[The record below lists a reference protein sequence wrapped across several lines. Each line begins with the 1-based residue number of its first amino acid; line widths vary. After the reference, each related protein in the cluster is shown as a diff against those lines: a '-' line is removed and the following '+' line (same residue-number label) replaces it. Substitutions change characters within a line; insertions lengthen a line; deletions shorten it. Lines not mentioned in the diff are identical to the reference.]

1 MAGSAAA
8 ANLVE
13 EKLSHLQLVQE
24 NDNLKSQ
31 VSYFYRYK
39 LSIVY
44 ADRMFCSI
52 YVNFLLQIRDLIE
65 KVETLRVK
73 RMQDKERM
81 KDFEKTKLQVEQL
94 LEFKAKV
101 MESQVSIYIIFIN

>member
-1 MAGSAAA
+1 M
-8 ANLVE
+8 
-13 EKLSHLQLVQE
+13 HYIYILQT
-24 NDNLKSQ
+24 
-31 VSYFYRYK
+31 
-39 LSIVY
+39 
-44 ADRMFCSI
+44 
-52 YVNFLLQIRDLIE
+52 RDLTE

-101 MESQVSIYIIFIN
+101 MESQVSIYNIRHTKRID

>member
-1 MAGSAAA
+1 VCV
-8 ANLVE
+8 N
-13 EKLSHLQLVQE
+13 K
-24 NDNLKSQ
+24 KI
-31 VSYFYRYK
+31 YIYK
-39 LSIVY
+39 
-44 ADRMFCSI
+44 I
-52 YVNFLLQIRDLIE
+52 YVIQVRDLIE

>member
-1 MAGSAAA
+1 M
-8 ANLVE
+8 
-13 EKLSHLQLVQE
+13 
-24 NDNLKSQ
+24 
-31 VSYFYRYK
+31 
-39 LSIVY
+39 
-44 ADRMFCSI
+44 
-52 YVNFLLQIRDLIE
+52 RDLTE

-101 MESQVSIYIIFIN
+101 MESQVSAVYNTFRHTERID

>member
-1 MAGSAAA
+1 M
-8 ANLVE
+8 
-13 EKLSHLQLVQE
+13 HYIYILQT
-24 NDNLKSQ
+24 
-31 VSYFYRYK
+31 
-39 LSIVY
+39 
-44 ADRMFCSI
+44 
-52 YVNFLLQIRDLIE
+52 RDLTE

-101 MESQVSIYIIFIN
+101 MESQVSIYQTY

>member
-1 MAGSAAA
+1 MCITYIYI
-8 ANLVE
+8 
-13 EKLSHLQLVQE
+13 LQT
-24 NDNLKSQ
+24 
-31 VSYFYRYK
+31 
-39 LSIVY
+39 
-44 ADRMFCSI
+44 
-52 YVNFLLQIRDLIE
+52 RDLTE

-101 MESQVSIYIIFIN
+101 MESQVSIYNIRHTKRID

>member
-1 MAGSAAA
+1 M
-8 ANLVE
+8 
-13 EKLSHLQLVQE
+13 
-24 NDNLKSQ
+24 
-31 VSYFYRYK
+31 
-39 LSIVY
+39 
-44 ADRMFCSI
+44 
-52 YVNFLLQIRDLIE
+52 RDLTE

-101 MESQVSIYIIFIN
+101 MENQVSIRNTIHAKRIN

>member
-1 MAGSAAA
+1 M
-8 ANLVE
+8 
-13 EKLSHLQLVQE
+13 HYIYIYILQT
-24 NDNLKSQ
+24 
-31 VSYFYRYK
+31 
-39 LSIVY
+39 
-44 ADRMFCSI
+44 
-52 YVNFLLQIRDLIE
+52 RDLTE

-101 MESQVSIYIIFIN
+101 MESQVSIYNIRHTKRID

>member
-1 MAGSAAA
+1 MYTFTYVYVY
-8 ANLVE
+8 NMI
-13 EKLSHLQLVQE
+13 LQV
-24 NDNLKSQ
+24 
-31 VSYFYRYK
+31 
-39 LSIVY
+39 
-44 ADRMFCSI
+44 
-52 YVNFLLQIRDLIE
+52 RDLTE

-101 MESQVSIYIIFIN
+101 MENQVSIYKVIQ